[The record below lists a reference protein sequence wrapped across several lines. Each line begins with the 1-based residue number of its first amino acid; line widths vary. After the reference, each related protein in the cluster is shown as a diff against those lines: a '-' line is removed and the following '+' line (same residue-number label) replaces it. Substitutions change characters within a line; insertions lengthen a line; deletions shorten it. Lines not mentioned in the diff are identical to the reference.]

1 MPEELIQMENENI
14 DEQIKAAQ
22 AEALKTGN
30 WERYNQ
36 LSLQKQRAEAVPER
50 VAKIESDKALFLE
63 DYQRTEKQLEK
74 ELADPG
80 LSFDQRQIRQ
90 NRLTNLKL
98 NWQRNGVGD
107 VNVVIAMRDSILG
120 NIKEAAAM
128 KLSPSD
134 EIAIFGDQR
143 AKLPQLNAIIAEANA
158 KRLI

>member
-1 MPEELIQMENENI
+1 MTEI
-14 DEQIKAAQ
+14 DIIEAH
-22 AEALKTGN
+22 AEAMKSGN
-30 WERYNQ
+30 WDRYNQ
-36 LSLQKQRAEAVPER
+36 LALQKQRAEAVPDI
-50 VAKIESDKALFLE
+50 VAKIESGKTIFLQ
-63 DYQRTEKQLEK
+63 DYQNLERKLEK

-120 NIKEAAAM
+120 NLKEAAAM

-134 EIAIFGDQR
+134 ETAIFGDPR

-158 KRLI
+158 KGLI